1 MKWIFSSSSMALVV
15 PRNAVSY
22 WDKWKREALLILGG
36 LISEVG
42 VGWGT
47 RRFTWPFFGRY
58 AILGAIVCHNTPVWF
73 VKVEDCFLDTGF
85 LSILSPKLHI
95 KKLAIK
101 WELVHILFTLCDLI
115 CGFSIWILILRSLC
129 TRHTRCRRLLAPCK
143 LYP

>member
-1 MKWIFSSSSMALVV
+1 MALVV

-58 AILGAIVCHNTPVWF
+58 AILGAIVCHNTPV
-73 VKVEDCFLDTGF
+73 
-85 LSILSPKLHI
+85 
-95 KKLAIK
+95 
-101 WELVHILFTLCDLI
+101 
-115 CGFSIWILILRSLC
+115 
-129 TRHTRCRRLLAPCK
+129 
-143 LYP
+143 